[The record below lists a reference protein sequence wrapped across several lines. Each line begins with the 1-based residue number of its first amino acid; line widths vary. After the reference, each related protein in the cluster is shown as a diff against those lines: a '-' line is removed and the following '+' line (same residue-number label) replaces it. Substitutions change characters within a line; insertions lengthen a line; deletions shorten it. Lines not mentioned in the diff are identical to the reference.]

1 MSGKQLDTSIGGK
14 LRIDKW
20 LFFSRLLKSRSLAA
34 ELANSGKIRVNKQ
47 KIDKASYLVKADDI
61 LTISYN
67 QRIKT
72 IKIIALGERR
82 GPAVEAQTL
91 YQDLTPVET
100 AEEKLARQALEA
112 QTQTGPRPTKRDRR
126 QLDNFQNKFEH

>member
-1 MSGKQLDTSIGGK
+1 MSEQLPGR

-47 KIDKASYLVKADDI
+47 KIDKASYLVKADDV

-72 IKIIALGERR
+72 IKITALGERR
-82 GPAVEAQTL
+82 GPAVEAQKL

-100 AEEKLARQALEA
+100 MEEKLARQALEA

-126 QLDNFQNKFEH
+126 QLDNLQNKFEH

>member
-1 MSGKQLDTSIGGK
+1 MSEQLPDR

-34 ELANSGKIRVNKQ
+34 ELVNSGKIRVNKQ
-47 KIDKASYLVKADDI
+47 KIDKASYLVKADDV

-72 IKIIALGERR
+72 IKILALGERR
-82 GPAVEAQTL
+82 GPAVEAQKL

-126 QLDNFQNKFEH
+126 QLDNLQNKFDH

>member
-1 MSGKQLDTSIGGK
+1 MSEQLPDR

-47 KIDKASYLVKADDI
+47 KIDKASYLVKADDV

-67 QRIKT
+67 QRIRT
-72 IKIIALGERR
+72 IKIVALGERR
-82 GPAVEAQTL
+82 GPAVEAQKL

-126 QLDNFQNKFEH
+126 QLDNLQNKFDN

>member
-1 MSGKQLDTSIGGK
+1 MSEQLPDK

-47 KIDKASYLVKADDI
+47 KIDKASYLVKADDV

-72 IKIIALGERR
+72 IKIVALGERR
-82 GPAVEAQTL
+82 GPAVEAQQL

-126 QLDNFQNKFEH
+126 QLDNLQNKFEH

>member
-1 MSGKQLDTSIGGK
+1 MSEQLPDR

-47 KIDKASYLVKADDI
+47 KIDKASYLVKADDV

-67 QRIKT
+67 QRIRT
-72 IKIIALGERR
+72 IKIVALGERR
-82 GPAVEAQTL
+82 GPAVEAQKL

-126 QLDNFQNKFEH
+126 QLDNLQNKFDH

>member
-1 MSGKQLDTSIGGK
+1 MSEQLPDK

-47 KIDKASYLVKADDI
+47 KIDKASYLVKADDV

-72 IKIIALGERR
+72 IKIVALGERR
-82 GPAVEAQTL
+82 GPAVEAQQL

-126 QLDNFQNKFEH
+126 QLDNLQNKFDN